1 MADKLPV
8 WANNDLAT
16 YSAFQGL
23 PADVAKSAPS
33 SIDPQKPPKGAE
45 AMPGGNEGDPTTYRV
60 QVPTPS
66 GWDPTVKLYANYD
79 PTGNLTGYSGSNP
92 VFPADAN
99 GNLSKLKYTPMWDA
113 SGKSASVQDTSHGG
127 WAGTPLV
134 MAAASM
140 IPGAAPVLAA
150 ANAANS
156 LAHGKLDTGT
166 ILSGLTA
173 ATGLG
178 NQLGIDS
185 STLDTLNTAKNVAS
199 GVNAYQK
206 GNIAGVLNSLNSLT
220 DILPAGTPQAV
231 NVINGIAALKKGD
244 TAGALSA
251 LSSLTGSPDIKVA
264 SQATNIIKSLTSN
277 GTPSSGTPSSSSIQ
291 SGIATPAAQTTG
303 SAPSVL
309 QGIATPQSDV
319 IAGQMIDPNIFG
331 LVNPYT
337 QFNEAQKTAIAKG
350 LPSLLRG

>member
-16 YSAFQGL
+16 YSAFTGL
-23 PADVAKSAPS
+23 PTDIAKSAPS
-33 SIDPQKPPKGAE
+33 TIDLQKPPKGAE
-45 AMPGGNEGDPTTYRV
+45 YMPGGEGDQGNYRV
-60 QVPTPS
+60 QVPTPQ
-66 GWDPTVKLYANYD
+66 GWDPTVKLYATYD
-79 PTGNLTGYSGSNP
+79 PSGQLTGYSGSNP

-99 GNLSKLKYTPMWDA
+99 GNLSKVKFTPMWDA
-113 SGKSASVQDTSHGG
+113 SGQSASVQDTSHGG
-127 WAGTPLV
+127 WSGTPLV

-140 IPGAAPVLAA
+140 IPGAAPVLAGL
-150 ANAANS
+150 NAANS
-156 LAHGKLDTGT
+156 IAQGKFNTGT
-166 ILSGLTA
+166 VL
-173 ATGLG
+173 
-178 NQLGIDS
+178 N
-185 STLDTLNTAKNVAS
+185 TLNAVTGFGNELGLDPSTVSNLNTVKNVAS
-199 GVNAYQK
+199 GINAAQNKNY
-206 GNIAGVLNSLNSLT
+206 AGVLNSLNSLT

-244 TAGALSA
+244 TAGALNA

-264 SQATNIIKSLTSN
+264 SQATNIIKSLTSD
-277 GTPSSGTPSSSSIQ
+277 GKTPIQ

-309 QGIATPQSDV
+309 QGIATPPTDV
-319 IAGQMIDPNIFG
+319 IAGKMIDPNMFG

-337 QFNEAQKTAIAKG
+337 QFNTIQKTAVAQG

>member
-23 PADVAKSAPS
+23 PADVAKSAPP
-33 SIDPQKPPKGAE
+33 SIDTQNTQAKGNPKGVE
-45 AMPGGNEGDPTTYRV
+45 LIPGGNESDPNTFRV
-60 QVPTPS
+60 PIPTPS
-66 GWDPTVKLYANYD
+66 GWDPAVKLYANYD
-79 PTGNLTGYSGSNP
+79 PSGNLSGYSGSNP

-140 IPGAAPVLAA
+140 IPGVAPVLAGV
-150 ANAANS
+150 NAANS

-173 ATGLG
+173 ATGFG
-178 NQLGIDS
+178 NQLGLDP
-185 STLDTLNTAKNVAS
+185 STIENLNTAKNVAS
-199 GVNAYQK
+199 GVNAAQK

-264 SQATNIIKSLTSN
+264 SQATNIIKSLSSN
-277 GTPSSGTPSSSSIQ
+277 GQQPIQ

-309 QGIATPQSDV
+309 QGIATPQTDV
-319 IAGQMIDPNIFG
+319 IAGQMIDQNIFG

-337 QFNEAQKTAIAKG
+337 QFNEAQKTALSKG

>member
-23 PADVAKSAPS
+23 PSDITKSAPTT
-33 SIDPQKPPKGAE
+33 IDPQNPNAKGNPKGVE
-45 AMPGGNEGDPTTYRV
+45 VVPGGNESDPNTFRV
-60 QVPTPS
+60 PVSTPS

-79 PTGNLTGYSGSNP
+79 STGSLTGYSGSNP

-140 IPGAAPVLAA
+140 IPGAAPVIAGL
-150 ANAANS
+150 NAVNS
-156 LAHGKLDTGT
+156 LANGKLDTST
-166 ILSGLTA
+166 ILNGITA
-173 ATGLG
+173 AAGLG
-178 NQLGIDS
+178 NRLGFDP
-185 STLDTLNTAKNVAS
+185 STISDLSAAKNVAS
-199 GVNAYQK
+199 GINAVQK
-206 GNIAGVLNSLNSLT
+206 GNIAGVISSLNSLK
-220 DILPAGTPQAV
+220 DILPADTPQAV
-231 NVINGIAALKKGD
+231 NIINGIAALKKGD

-277 GTPSSGTPSSSSIQ
+277 GQTPIQ

-309 QGIATPQSDV
+309 QGIASPQTEV
-319 IAGQMIDPNIFG
+319 TAGQMIDQNIFG

-337 QFNEAQKTAIAKG
+337 QFNEAQKTALAKG
-350 LPSLLRG
+350 LPSLLGG